1 MIKGAIVSIIRVD
14 DTVPTAKNS
23 VVQRHFR
30 REKASARADMQ
41 CSKTPQLKPLIIK
54 PK

>member
-23 VVQRHFR
+23 VVPRHFT